1 MASPFQQQALR
12 RKLIYAAL
20 IIVLFTVAFI
30 WRKADFKAFG
40 MDVWGVNKQAE
51 QLAIREES
59 RGEVDLIGAV
69 VRLSTMGLRGV
80 ATCVMWIDAM
90 DAQKKNQWNELEIR
104 VRSLTKLQP
113 HFITPWIFQSWNL
126 AYNVSVES
134 DRVSDKYFY
143 ISRGIG
149 LLAEGERQNRDNP
162 DMRWSIGFFL
172 QHKIGQSDETN
183 TLRSLSQLSMIP
195 PNERDPGR
203 FWKAIEASEEEK
215 TRRERGQELNYQELE
230 DFCKKHPQLVRR
242 LREGIR
248 RERRSDAQRQ
258 FRCERIEEMVQFLT
272 DNFRV
277 PSLWQDRLPSS
288 PGLWKEDA
296 DKLLPVADRFPA
308 LPPKHQARP
317 EQQPPDEM
325 ALTNESVLRDEDD
338 VHQIAR
344 SWYSYSQEPIPAPDI
359 LPGNSKP
366 IKNPVYQRL
375 PKHMTTLIFRDH
387 PAQAQRFTAERLSDE
402 GWFDD
407 SGWTIPDWFGAQN
420 DRFSN
425 GPALVGGGRKWGLEA
440 WQKTYELWRNFGEA
454 NHLLLNAAE
463 EDVMLERAKSFAEKY
478 KLNEGSPVP
487 QLRAENLDRDTAQE
501 YFAWQFMKWYNYYR
515 HISNFPHHYNRALV
529 ESREETVLGRKTFF
543 EADAL
548 RLRNRDFRALQKY
561 QEPNG
566 LRSWRDKVLLT
577 NTEFRRDNFIQ
588 EQTFEVQIKYVD
600 LYSRLGGSNFKAQA
614 ASMAFLPSQPAGA
627 GVCPTHLLGW
637 LNQMV
642 LVADGKDKDGK
653 EKFRANWGN
662 PLLGGPFDGYDD
674 KGVALIEDHSRDTVL
689 RRMFPTV
696 YAAADAEKSQPGQ
709 KPTEPPKRK

>member
-1 MASPFQQQALR
+1 MASPFQQRALQ
-12 RKLIYAAL
+12 RKLIYVAL
-20 IIVLFTVAFI
+20 IIVLGTIAWA
-30 WRKADFKAFG
+30 WRTREFRVFG
-40 MDVWGVNKQAE
+40 WDVKGVDAQARD
-51 QLAIREES
+51 LAIREES
-59 RGEVDLIGAV
+59 RGEVDLIGAL

-80 ATCVMWIDAM
+80 ATCVMWVDAM

-203 FWKAIEASEEEK
+203 FWVMQEG
-215 TRRERGQELNYQELE
+215 RQELNFKELE

-248 RERRSDAQRQ
+248 RERRSEAQRQ
-258 FRCERIEEMVQFLT
+258 FRCERAEEMVQFLA

-296 DKLLPVADRFPA
+296 DKLLPPTERFPI
-308 LPPKHQARP
+308 LPPRHQARP
-317 EQQPPDEM
+317 EQQPPDET
-325 ALTNESVLRDEDD
+325 AQTNESVLRDEDD

-344 SWYSYSQEPIPAPDI
+344 SWYSYSQEPIPAPDA

-375 PKHMTTLIFRDH
+375 PKHMTTLIFRDY
-387 PAQAQRFTAERLSDE
+387 PAQAQRFTAERLQDE
-402 GWFDD
+402 GWFDN
-407 SGWTIPDWFGAQN
+407 SGWTIPDWFRSQN

-425 GPALVGGGRKWGLEA
+425 GGPAVVGGERMWGLEA
-440 WQKTYELWRNFGEA
+440 WQKTFELWNAFGEA
-454 NHLLLNAAE
+454 NHLRFNSPSDE
-463 EDVMLERAKSFAEKY
+463 KNMLDRAQAFAKNF

-487 QLRAENLDRDTAQE
+487 QLREENLDPETARE
-501 YFAWQFMKWYNYYR
+501 YFAWQYVKWYHYYR
-515 HISNFPHHYNRALV
+515 HISNFPHHYNRAFV
-529 ESREETVLGRKTFF
+529 ESKLDTVMARKTFF

-566 LRSWRDKVLLT
+566 IQAWRDKVLLT
-577 NTEFRRDNFIQ
+577 NEEFRRDNFIQ

-614 ASMAFLPSQPAGA
+614 ASMVFLPSQPAGS
-627 GVCPTHLLGW
+627 GVCPTNFLGW
-637 LNQMV
+637 LNHVV
-642 LVADGKDKDGK
+642 LVPDGKDKDGK
-653 EKFRANWGN
+653 DKVRANWGN
-662 PLLGGPFDGYDD
+662 PLLGGPFDGYDNE
-674 KGVALIEDHSRDTVL
+674 GVALIDDRSRDTVL

-696 YAAADAEKSQPGQ
+696 YAADDAGKKPGQ
-709 KPTEPPKRK
+709 KPAEPTQRK